1 MLQLFNLKPISKF
14 TRTKI
19 RRRRKF
25 GFHRKGKLGIRNK
38 FGLPRVHHA
47 CSRQPKSSTW
57 SGGGGSGELG
67 LLHVPFGSSDLEL
80 IKVIKRRKLKKLFL
94 HKSHTTHKH
103 GSFIFLFFFSLFS
116 VGHFKKLFFLFLNK
130 QTTKVAR
137 TTLIMR

>member
-1 MLQLFNLKPISKF
+1 MKKQISYSMLQLFNLKPISKF

-103 GSFIFLFFFSLFS
+103 GSFIFLFFYFLLSFP
-116 VGHFKKLFFLFLNK
+116 GKPARKILFFAFK
-130 QTTKVAR
+130 
-137 TTLIMR
+137 

>member
-1 MLQLFNLKPISKF
+1 MKKQISFSMPQLFNLKPISKF
-14 TRTKI
+14 TLTKI

-25 GFHRKGKLGIRNK
+25 GFHRKGKLGIRNQ

-80 IKVIKRRKLKKLFL
+80 IKVIKRRKLKKLFY

-103 GSFIFLFFFSLFS
+103 GSFIFLFFYFL
-116 VGHFKKLFFLFLNK
+116 LFFPGKPAQKILFFAFK
-130 QTTKVAR
+130 
-137 TTLIMR
+137 